1 MTMLISL
8 LMWALQIYSFILV
21 ARALMTWIPNLDYNN
36 PIVRFLINVTE
47 PVLRPVRQ
55 MLPSNSGMDFS
66 PLIVLVG
73 IMLVRMVLGQML
85 WSF

>member
-1 MTMLISL
+1 MTMVISL

-21 ARALMTWIPNLDYNN
+21 ARALMTWIPNLDYSN
-36 PIVRFLINVTE
+36 PIVRFLINITE

-55 MLPSNSGMDFS
+55 MLPANSGMDFS

-73 IMLVRMVLGQML
+73 LMLIRMVLGQML

>member
-1 MTMLISL
+1 MTMVISL

-21 ARALMTWIPNLDYNN
+21 ARALMTWIPNLDYSN
-36 PIVRFLINVTE
+36 PIVRFLIDITE

-73 IMLVRMVLGQML
+73 IMLIRMVLGQVL

>member
-1 MTMLISL
+1 MTMVISL

-21 ARALMTWIPNLDYNN
+21 ARALMTWIPNLDYSN
-36 PIVRFLINVTE
+36 PIVRFLINATE

-55 MLPSNSGMDFS
+55 MMPAGSGMDFS
-66 PLIVLVG
+66 PLLVLVG
-73 IMLVRMVLGQML
+73 IMLIRMVLGQML

>member
-8 LMWALQIYSFILV
+8 LMWALQIYSFVLV
-21 ARALMTWIPNLDYNN
+21 ARALMTWIPNLDYSN

-55 MLPSNSGMDFS
+55 MLPSNSGADFS

-73 IMLVRMVLGQML
+73 IMLIRMVLGQMV